1 MFKSQN
7 LSEGADTLITTHFR
21 QGQLPWQVEQAIS
34 IAPEGEMRDMLLL
47 SVLTNCAYALPA
59 MRMYHGF
66 PHHVYGPELMTM
78 VLAPAASGK
87 GIMNYGKRL
96 LQSIEDEHGEFIYL
110 PANTSSA
117 ALMSYLKMLK
127 GRGIMMATEIDT
139 LSKALSST
147 TGGFSD
153 TLRCMFE
160 HETISKLRKG
170 QEELIEIPDP
180 HFNVL
185 ISGTYNQLK
194 PLIKSRENGLM
205 SRFACYV
212 VKQTQD
218 FDDRVWL
225 DAEEDAIPQEVV
237 LYAQLA
243 KEISQRYAWMKKAK
257 HACYFYLTDAQR
269 KSITRMFRGMY
280 ETLRPAFGNEFDSI
294 LKRMPV
300 IMKRIGMILTGFRL
314 DMSQPL
320 PERVVCSEDD
330 FEAILLI
337 GHKLLLHS
345 AMMYQML
352 PQNKDAAPGEIGQS
366 LIQKQFFQML
376 PTDFSK
382 QDAVKTAEVLGVNI
396 KTVEYWL
403 SKFVNSG
410 DLQRIMNGKYQ
421 NLNFLKILIELLT
434 F

>member
-1 MFKSQN
+1 MSN
-7 LSEGADTLITTHFR
+7 LISSEGADTLITSHFR
-21 QGQLPWQVEQAIS
+21 QGQLPWQLEQAIS

-47 SVLTNCAYALPA
+47 SVLTNSAYALPA

-87 GIMNYGKRL
+87 GIMNYGKQL
-96 LQSIEDEHGEFIYL
+96 LQGIENEHGEFIYL
-110 PANTSSA
+110 PADSSSA
-117 ALMSYLKMLK
+117 ALMSYLKMLQ

-139 LSKALSST
+139 LSKALGST

-160 HETISKLRKG
+160 HETISKLRKN

-180 HFNVL
+180 HFSVL
-185 ISGTYNQLK
+185 ISGTFNQLK

-205 SRFACYV
+205 SRFASYV

-225 DAEEDAIPQEVV
+225 NAEEETVPKEVV
-237 LYAQLA
+237 LYEQLA
-243 KEISQRYAWMKKAK
+243 REISQRYAWMKKSK
-257 HACYFYLTDAQR
+257 HYCYFYLNDAQR

-280 ETLRPAFGNEFDSI
+280 DTLRPAFGNEFDSI
-294 LKRMPV
+294 LKR
-300 IMKRIGMILTGFRL
+300 IGMILAGFRL
-314 DMSQPL
+314 DMSLPL
-320 PERVVCSEDD
+320 PERVVCSDDD
-330 FEAILLI
+330 FQTIILM

-352 PQNKDAAPGEIGQS
+352 PDKKDAVPGEIGQN
-366 LIQKQFFQML
+366 LVQKQFFQML
-376 PTDFSK
+376 PADFTK
-382 QDAVKTAEVLGVNI
+382 QDAVKTAEVLGIGN
-396 KTVEYWL
+396 KTIDRWL
-403 SKFVNSG
+403 QKFVNSSEI
-410 DLQRIMNGKYQ
+410 QHVAHGKYIK
-421 NLNFLKILIELLT
+421 NISKIA
-434 F
+434 

>member
-1 MFKSQN
+1 MEQINSIT
-7 LSEGADTLITTHFR
+7 EGADTLITSHFR
-21 QGQLPWQVEQAIS
+21 QGQLPWQIEKAIS

-66 PHHVYGPELMTM
+66 PHHMYGPELMTM

-87 GIMNYGKRL
+87 GIMNYGKRF
-96 LQSIEDEHGEFIYL
+96 LQSIENEHGEFIYL

-139 LSKALSST
+139 LSKALGST

-180 HFNVL
+180 HFSVL
-185 ISGTYNQLK
+185 ISGTFNQLK

-205 SRFACYV
+205 SRFASYV
-212 VKQTQD
+212 VKEIQD

-225 DAEEDAIPQEVV
+225 AAETDSVPQDLV
-237 LYAQLA
+237 LYEQLGR
-243 KEISQRYAWMKKAK
+243 ELSQRYEWMCQAK
-257 HACYFYLTDAQR
+257 HNCYFYLTDAQR

-280 ETLRPAFGNEFDSI
+280 ETLRPALGNEFDSI

-314 DMSQPL
+314 DMTKPL
-320 PERVVCSEDD
+320 PERMVCSDDD
-330 FEAILLI
+330 FDTILLM
-337 GHKLLLHS
+337 GHKLLLHA

-352 PQNKDAAPGEIGQS
+352 PANKDAIPGEIGQN

-376 PTDFSK
+376 PTDFTK
-382 QDAVKTAEVLGVNI
+382 QDAVKMAEVLGVSV
-396 KTVEYWL
+396 KSLERWL
-403 SKFVNSG
+403 LKFVQSN
-410 DLQRIMNGKYQ
+410 DLQHISHGLYRKSNP
-421 NLNFLKILIELLT
+421 LT
-434 F
+434 A

>member
-1 MFKSQN
+1 MSN
-7 LSEGADTLITTHFR
+7 LIHSEGADTLISTHFR
-21 QGQLPWQVEQAIS
+21 QGQLPWQVEKAIS
-34 IAPEGEMRDMLLL
+34 IAPEGEVRDMLLL
-47 SVLTNCAYALPA
+47 SVLTNSAYALPA
-59 MRMYHGF
+59 MRMYHGL

-87 GIMNYGKRL
+87 GIMNYGKQL
-96 LQSIEDEHGEFIYL
+96 LQGIENEHGEFIYL

-160 HETISKLRKG
+160 HETISKLRKN

-180 HFNVL
+180 HFSVL
-185 ISGTYNQLK
+185 ISGTFNQLK

-205 SRFACYV
+205 SRFASYV
-212 VKQTQD
+212 VKEIQD

-225 DAEEDAIPQEVV
+225 DEDEDAVPQEVV
-237 LYAQLA
+237 LYEQLA
-243 KEISQRYAWMKKAK
+243 KEISHRYAWMKKAK

-314 DMSQPL
+314 DMNEPL

-330 FEAILLI
+330 FQTMLLM

-352 PQNKDAAPGEIGQS
+352 PQSKDATPGEIGQS

-376 PTDFSK
+376 PTDFTK
-382 QDAVKTAEVLGVNI
+382 QDAVKQAEVLGINI
-396 KTVEYWL
+396 KTMDYWL
-403 SKFVNSG
+403 TKFVNSG

-421 NLNFLKILIELLT
+421 KANVLIA
-434 F
+434 

>member
-1 MFKSQN
+1 MLNTN

-96 LQSIEDEHGEFIYL
+96 LQSIEDEQGEFIYL

-225 DAEEDAIPQEVV
+225 DAEEDAVPQEVV

-314 DMSQPL
+314 DMNEPL

-352 PQNKDAAPGEIGQS
+352 PQNKDAAPGEIGQN
-366 LIQKQFFQML
+366 LVQKQFFQML
-376 PTDFSK
+376 PTDFTK
-382 QDAVKTAEVLGVNI
+382 QDAVKTAEVLGVAEATMKRWLTKYTQSNDI
-396 KTVEYWL
+396 QRVEQGLYR
-403 SKFVNSG
+403 KV
-410 DLQRIMNGKYQ
+410 IA
-421 NLNFLKILIELLT
+421 
-434 F
+434 

>member
-1 MFKSQN
+1 MLNSN
-7 LSEGADTLITTHFR
+7 LSEGADALITSHLR
-21 QGQLPWQVEQAIS
+21 QGQLPWQVQQAIS
-34 IAPEGEMRDMLLL
+34 IAPEGEVRDMLLL
-47 SVLTNCAYALPA
+47 SVLTNCAYAMPA
-59 MRMYHGF
+59 MRMYHGC

-87 GIMNYGKRL
+87 GIMNYGKKL
-96 LQSIEDEHGEFIYL
+96 LQGIENEHGEFIYL

-139 LSKALSST
+139 LSKALDST

-153 TLRCMFE
+153 SLRCMFE

-180 HFNVL
+180 HFSVL
-185 ISGTYNQLK
+185 ISGTFNQLK

-205 SRFACYV
+205 SRFASYV

-225 DAEEDAIPQEVV
+225 DAEEDAVPQEVV
-237 LYAQLA
+237 IYEQLS
-243 KEISQRYAWMKKAK
+243 KEISQRYAWMKKSK
-257 HACYFYLTDAQR
+257 HYCFFYLTDAQR

-280 ETLRPAFGNEFDSI
+280 DTLRPAFGNEFDSI

-300 IMKRIGMILTGFRL
+300 IMKRIGMILSGFRL

-330 FEAILLI
+330 FDTVLLM
-337 GHKLLLHS
+337 GHKLLLHA
-345 AMMYQML
+345 AMMFQML
-352 PQNKDAAPGEIGQS
+352 PQNKDATPGEIGQN
-366 LIQKQFFQML
+366 LVQKQFFQML
-376 PTDFSK
+376 PADFTK
-382 QDAVKTAEVLGVNI
+382 QDAIKTAEVLGIGN
-396 KTVEYWL
+396 KTIDRWL
-403 SKFVNSG
+403 QKFANSG
-410 DLQRIMNGKYQ
+410 DIQNIAHGKYMKNICQ
-421 NLNFLKILIELLT
+421 IA
-434 F
+434 

>member
-1 MFKSQN
+1 MSN
-7 LSEGADTLITTHFR
+7 LIHSEGADTLITSHFR
-21 QGQLPWQVEQAIS
+21 QGQLPWQVEKAIS
-34 IAPEGEMRDMLLL
+34 IAPEGEVRDMLLL
-47 SVLTNCAYALPA
+47 SVLTNSAYALPA
-59 MRMYHGF
+59 MRMYHGL

-87 GIMNYGKRL
+87 GIMNYGKQL
-96 LQSIEDEHGEFIYL
+96 LQGIENERGEFVYL

-160 HETISKLRKG
+160 HETISKLRKN

-180 HFNVL
+180 HFSVL
-185 ISGTYNQLK
+185 ISGTFNQLK

-205 SRFACYV
+205 SRFASYV
-212 VKQTQD
+212 VKEIQD

-225 DAEEDAIPQEVV
+225 DEDEDAVPQEVV
-237 LYAQLA
+237 LYEQLA
-243 KEISQRYAWMKKAK
+243 KEISHRYAWMKKAK

-314 DMSQPL
+314 DMNEPL

-330 FEAILLI
+330 FQTMLLM

-352 PQNKDAAPGEIGQS
+352 PQSKDATPGEIGQS

-376 PTDFSK
+376 PTDFTK
-382 QDAVKTAEVLGVNI
+382 QDAVKQAEVLGINI
-396 KTVEYWL
+396 KTMDYWL
-403 SKFVNSG
+403 TKFVNSG

-421 NLNFLKILIELLT
+421 KANVLIA
-434 F
+434 

>member
-1 MFKSQN
+1 MSN
-7 LSEGADTLITTHFR
+7 LIHSEGADTLITSHLR
-21 QGQLPWQVEQAIS
+21 QGQLPWQVEKAIS

-47 SVLTNCAYALPA
+47 SVLTNSAYALPA
-59 MRMYHGF
+59 MRMYHGL

-87 GIMNYGKRL
+87 GIMNYAKQL
-96 LQSIEDEHGEFIYL
+96 LKGIENEHGEFIYL

-139 LSKALSST
+139 LSKALDST

-160 HETISKLRKG
+160 HETISKLRKN

-180 HFNVL
+180 HFSVL
-185 ISGTYNQLK
+185 ISGTFNQLK

-205 SRFACYV
+205 SRFASYV
-212 VKQTQD
+212 VKEIQD

-225 DAEEDAIPQEVV
+225 DAEEGVVPQEVV
-237 LYAQLA
+237 LYEQLA
-243 KEISQRYAWMKKAK
+243 KEISHRYAWMKKAK

-300 IMKRIGMILTGFRL
+300 IMKRIGMILTSFRL

-320 PERVVCSEDD
+320 PERAVCSDDD
-330 FEAILLI
+330 FDTLLLI
-337 GHKLLLHS
+337 GHKLLLHA

-352 PQNKDAAPGEIGQS
+352 PQSKDATPGEIGQS

-376 PTDFSK
+376 PTDFTK
-382 QDAVKTAEVLGVNI
+382 QDAVKTAEVLGVPL
-396 KTVEYWL
+396 KTMEVWL
-403 SKFVNSG
+403 SKSIQMSNIE
-410 DLQRIMNGKYQ
+410 RIAHGLYKKVSCQ
-421 NLNFLKILIELLT
+421 SA
-434 F
+434 

>member
-1 MFKSQN
+1 MPN
-7 LSEGADTLITTHFR
+7 TILSEGTDTLITSHLR
-21 QGQLPWQVEQAIS
+21 QGQLPWQVEKAIS

-47 SVLTNCAYALPA
+47 SLLTNYAYALPA

-87 GIMNYGKRL
+87 GIMNYAKQL
-96 LQSIEDEHGEFIYL
+96 LQGIENEHGEFIFL

-117 ALMSYLKMLK
+117 ALMSYLQMLH

-139 LSKALSST
+139 LSKALGSS

-153 TLRCMFE
+153 MLRCMFE
-160 HETISKLRKG
+160 HETISKLRKNH
-170 QEELIEIPDP
+170 EEFIEITDP
-180 HFNVL
+180 HFAVL

-225 DAEEDAIPQEVV
+225 DAEEDAVPQDIA
-237 LYAQLA
+237 LYEQLGH
-243 KEISQRYAWMKKAK
+243 ELSLRYGWMKRAK
-257 HACYFYLTDAQR
+257 HSCYFYLTDAQR
-269 KSITRMFRGMY
+269 KTITRMFRAMY
-280 ETLRPAFGNEFDSI
+280 DIYRKSFGNEFDSI

-300 IMKRIGMILTGFRL
+300 IMKRIGMILTGLRM

-320 PERVVCSEDD
+320 PERMVCSEDD
-330 FEAILLI
+330 FETMILI
-337 GHKLLLHS
+337 GHKLLMHS
-345 AMMYQML
+345 AMMFQML
-352 PQNKDAAPGEIGQS
+352 PENKDAAPGEIGQT
-366 LIQKQFFQML
+366 LIQRQFFDML
-376 PTDFSK
+376 PADFTK
-382 QDAVKTAEVLGVNI
+382 QDAVKQAQVLGVNVRTMEDWLEKAI
-396 KTVEYWL
+396 RQTVIE
-403 SKFVNSG
+403 
-410 DLQRIMNGKYQ
+410 RIMKGRYHKR
-421 NLNFLKILIELLT
+421 IA
-434 F
+434 

>member
-1 MFKSQN
+1 MSN
-7 LSEGADTLITTHFR
+7 LIHSEGADTLITSHFR
-21 QGQLPWQVEQAIS
+21 QGQLPWQVEKAIS
-34 IAPEGEMRDMLLL
+34 IAPEGEVRDMLLL
-47 SVLTNCAYALPA
+47 SVLTNSAYALPA
-59 MRMYHGF
+59 MRMYHGL

-87 GIMNYGKRL
+87 GIMNYGKQL
-96 LQSIEDEHGEFIYL
+96 LQGIENERGEFVYL

-160 HETISKLRKG
+160 HETISKLRKN

-180 HFNVL
+180 HFSVL
-185 ISGTYNQLK
+185 ISGTFNQLK

-205 SRFACYV
+205 SRFASYV

-225 DAEEDAIPQEVV
+225 DEDEDAVPQEVV
-237 LYAQLA
+237 LYEQLA
-243 KEISQRYAWMKKAK
+243 KEISHRYAWMKKAK

-314 DMSQPL
+314 DMNEPL

-330 FEAILLI
+330 FQTMLLM

-352 PQNKDAAPGEIGQS
+352 PQSKDATPGEIGQS

-376 PTDFSK
+376 PTDFTK
-382 QDAVKTAEVLGVNI
+382 QDAVKQAEVLGINI
-396 KTVEYWL
+396 KTMDYWL
-403 SKFVNSG
+403 TKFVNSG

-421 NLNFLKILIELLT
+421 KANVLIA
-434 F
+434 

>member
-1 MFKSQN
+1 MSNFIS
-7 LSEGADTLITTHFR
+7 SEGADTLITSHFR
-21 QGQLPWQVEQAIS
+21 QGQLPWQVEKAIS
-34 IAPEGEMRDMLLL
+34 IAPEGEVRDMLLL
-47 SVLTNCAYALPA
+47 SVLTNSAYALPA
-59 MRMYHGF
+59 MRMYHGL

-87 GIMNYGKRL
+87 GIMNYGKQL
-96 LQSIEDEHGEFIYL
+96 LQGIENERGEFIYL

-139 LSKALSST
+139 LSKALDST

-160 HETISKLRKG
+160 HETISKLRKN

-180 HFNVL
+180 HFSVL
-185 ISGTYNQLK
+185 ISGTFNQLK

-205 SRFACYV
+205 SRFASYV

-225 DAEEDAIPQEVV
+225 DEDEDAVPQEVV
-237 LYAQLA
+237 LYEQLA
-243 KEISQRYAWMKKAK
+243 KEICQRYAWMKKAK

-314 DMSQPL
+314 DMNEPL

-330 FEAILLI
+330 FQTMLLM

-352 PQNKDAAPGEIGQS
+352 PENKDATPGEIGQS

-376 PTDFSK
+376 PTDFTK
-382 QDAVKTAEVLGVNI
+382 QDAIRQAEVLGVPL
-396 KTVEYWL
+396 KTMEVWL
-403 SKFVNSG
+403 SKSIQMSNIE
-410 DLQRIMNGKYQ
+410 RIAHGLYKKVSCQ
-421 NLNFLKILIELLT
+421 SA
-434 F
+434 

>member
-1 MFKSQN
+1 MEQINSIT
-7 LSEGADTLITTHFR
+7 EGADTLITTHLH
-21 QGQLPWQVEQAIS
+21 QEQLPWQIEKAIS
-34 IAPEGEMRDMLLL
+34 IAPKGEMRDMLLL

-96 LQSIEDEHGEFIYL
+96 LQGIEDEHGELIYL

-117 ALMSYLKMLK
+117 ALMSYLKMLQ

-160 HETISKLRKG
+160 HETISKLRKN

-237 LYAQLA
+237 LYAQLT

-314 DMSQPL
+314 DMNQPL
-320 PERVVCSEDD
+320 PERMVCSNDD
-330 FEAILLI
+330 FETLLLI
-337 GHKLLLHS
+337 GHKLLLHA

-352 PQNKDAAPGEIGQS
+352 PKSKDATPGEIGQS

-376 PTDFSK
+376 PTDFTK
-382 QDAVKTAEVLGVNI
+382 QNAIEQAKVLGVSV
-396 KTVEYWL
+396 KSLERWL
-403 SKFVNSG
+403 LKFVQSN
-410 DLQRIMNGKYQ
+410 DLQHISHGLYRKSNP
-421 NLNFLKILIELLT
+421 LT
-434 F
+434 A

>member
-1 MFKSQN
+1 MLNTN

-34 IAPEGEMRDMLLL
+34 IAPQGEMRDMLLL

-78 VLAPAASGK
+78 GLAPAASGK

-96 LQSIEDEHGEFIYL
+96 LQSIEDEQGEFIYL

-225 DAEEDAIPQEVV
+225 DAEEDAVPQEVV

-243 KEISQRYAWMKKAK
+243 KEISQRYAWMKNAK

-300 IMKRIGMILTGFRL
+300 IMKRIGMIFTGFRL
-314 DMSQPL
+314 DMNEPL

-376 PTDFSK
+376 PADFSK
-382 QDAVKTAEVLGVNI
+382 QDAIEQAKVLGI
-396 KTVEYWL
+396 PLKTINNWL
-403 SKFVNSG
+403 TKFTQSNEILHVAHG
-410 DLQRIMNGKYQ
+410 LYQ
-421 NLNFLKILIELLT
+421 KTTPKIA
-434 F
+434 

>member
-1 MFKSQN
+1 MTN
-7 LSEGADTLITTHFR
+7 TILSEGADTLITSHFR
-21 QGQLPWQVEQAIS
+21 QGQLPWQVEKAIS

-47 SVLTNCAYALPA
+47 SLLTNYAYALPA

-87 GIMNYGKRL
+87 GIMNYAKQL
-96 LQSIEDEHGEFIYL
+96 LQGIENEHGEFIFL

-117 ALMSYLKMLK
+117 ALMSYLQMLK

-139 LSKALSST
+139 LSKALGSS

-153 TLRCMFE
+153 VLRCMFE
-160 HETISKLRKG
+160 HETISKLRKNH
-170 QEELIEIPDP
+170 EEFIEITDP
-180 HFNVL
+180 HFAVL

-225 DAEEDAIPQEVV
+225 DAEEDAVPQDIA
-237 LYAQLA
+237 LYEQLGH
-243 KEISQRYAWMKKAK
+243 ELSLRYGWMRKAK
-257 HACYFYLTDAQR
+257 HSCYFYLTDAQR
-269 KSITRMFRGMY
+269 KTITRMFRAMY
-280 ETLRPAFGNEFDSI
+280 DIYRKSFGNEFDSI

-300 IMKRIGMILTGFRL
+300 IMKRIGMILTGLRM

-320 PERVVCSEDD
+320 PERMVCSEDD
-330 FEAILLI
+330 FETMILI
-337 GHKLLLHS
+337 GHKLLMHS
-345 AMMYQML
+345 AMMFQML
-352 PQNKDAAPGEIGQS
+352 PENKDAVPGEIGHT
-366 LIQKQFFQML
+366 LIQRQFFDML
-376 PTDFSK
+376 PADFTK
-382 QDAVKTAEVLGVNI
+382 QDAVKQAEVLGVNVRTMEDWLEKAI
-396 KTVEYWL
+396 QQTVIE
-403 SKFVNSG
+403 
-410 DLQRIMNGKYQ
+410 RIMKGR
-421 NLNFLKILIELLT
+421 
-434 F
+434 

>member
-1 MFKSQN
+1 MEQINSI
-7 LSEGADTLITTHFR
+7 SEGADTLITTHFR
-21 QGQLPWQVEQAIS
+21 QGQLPWQIERAIS

-47 SVLTNCAYALPA
+47 SILTNCAYALPA

-87 GIMNYGKRL
+87 GIMNYGKQL
-96 LQSIEDEHGEFIYL
+96 LQGIENEHGEFIYL

-180 HFNVL
+180 HFSVL
-185 ISGTYNQLK
+185 ISGTFNQLK

-205 SRFACYV
+205 SRFASYV

-225 DAEEDAIPQEVV
+225 DAEEGAVPEEVV
-237 LYAQLA
+237 LYDQLS
-243 KEISQRYAWMKKAK
+243 KEISQRYAWMKNSK
-257 HACYFYLTDAQR
+257 HSCFFYLTDAQR

-280 ETLRPAFGNEFDSI
+280 DTLRLAFSNEFDSI

-330 FEAILLI
+330 FATLLLI

-345 AMMYQML
+345 AMMFQML
-352 PQNKDAAPGEIGQS
+352 PTSKDATPGEIGQN

-376 PTDFSK
+376 PTDFTK
-382 QDAVKTAEVLGVNI
+382 QDAINTAQVLGVSV
-396 KTVEYWL
+396 KSLERWL
-403 SKFVNSG
+403 LKFVQSN
-410 DLQRIMNGKYQ
+410 DLQHISHGLYRKSNP
-421 NLNFLKILIELLT
+421 LT
-434 F
+434 A

>member
-1 MFKSQN
+1 MSN
-7 LSEGADTLITTHFR
+7 LIHSEGADTLITSHFR
-21 QGQLPWQVEQAIS
+21 QGQLPWQVEKAIS
-34 IAPEGEMRDMLLL
+34 IAPEGEVRDMLLL
-47 SVLTNCAYALPA
+47 SVLTNSAYALPA
-59 MRMYHGF
+59 MRMYHGL

-87 GIMNYGKRL
+87 GIMNYGKQL
-96 LQSIEDEHGEFIYL
+96 LQGIENEHGEFIYL

-160 HETISKLRKG
+160 HETISKLRKN

-180 HFNVL
+180 HFSVL
-185 ISGTYNQLK
+185 ISGTFNQLK

-205 SRFACYV
+205 SRFASYV
-212 VKQTQD
+212 VKEIQD

-225 DAEEDAIPQEVV
+225 DEDEDAVPQEVV
-237 LYAQLA
+237 LYEQLA
-243 KEISQRYAWMKKAK
+243 KEISHRYAWMKKAK

-314 DMSQPL
+314 DMNEPL

-330 FEAILLI
+330 FQTMLLM

-352 PQNKDAAPGEIGQS
+352 PQSKDATPGEIGQS

-376 PTDFSK
+376 PTDFTK
-382 QDAVKTAEVLGVNI
+382 QDAVKQAEVLGINI
-396 KTVEYWL
+396 KTMDYWL
-403 SKFVNSG
+403 TKFVNSG

-421 NLNFLKILIELLT
+421 KANVLIA
-434 F
+434 

>member
-1 MFKSQN
+1 MLNTN

-34 IAPEGEMRDMLLL
+34 IAPEGDMRDMLLL

-96 LQSIEDEHGEFIYL
+96 LQIIEDEQGEFIYL

-225 DAEEDAIPQEVV
+225 DAEEDAVPQEVV

-257 HACYFYLTDAQR
+257 HSCYFYLTDAQR

-300 IMKRIGMILTGFRL
+300 IMKRIGMIFTGFRL
-314 DMSQPL
+314 DMNEPL

-382 QDAVKTAEVLGVNI
+382 QDAIEQAKVLGVNVRTMEDWLEKMI
-396 KTVEYWL
+396 KHARIERVMKGQYHKT
-403 SKFVNSG
+403 S
-410 DLQRIMNGKYQ
+410 LQIA
-421 NLNFLKILIELLT
+421 
-434 F
+434 

>member
-1 MFKSQN
+1 MLNTHS
-7 LSEGADTLITTHFR
+7 SEGADTLITSHFR
-21 QGQLPWQVEQAIS
+21 QGQLPWQVEKAIS

-47 SVLTNCAYALPA
+47 SVLTNSAYALPA

-78 VLAPAASGK
+78 ILAPAASGK
-87 GIMNYGKRL
+87 GIMNYGKSL
-96 LQSIEDEHGEFIYL
+96 LQGIENEHGEFIYL
-110 PANTSSA
+110 PANSSSA

-160 HETISKLRKG
+160 HETISKLRKN

-180 HFNVL
+180 HFSVL
-185 ISGTYNQLK
+185 ISGTFNQLK

-205 SRFACYV
+205 SRFASYV
-212 VKQTQD
+212 VKQIQD

-225 DAEEDAIPQEVV
+225 DAEEDAVPQEVV
-237 LYAQLA
+237 LYEQLA

-314 DMSQPL
+314 DMNEPL
-320 PERVVCSEDD
+320 PERVVCSDDD
-330 FEAILLI
+330 FETLILI

-352 PQNKDAAPGEIGQS
+352 PNSKDAVPGEIGQN

-376 PTDFSK
+376 PTDFTK
-382 QDAVKTAEVLGVNI
+382 QDAIRQAEVLGVNV
-396 KTVEYWL
+396 KSLERWL
-403 SKFVNSG
+403 LKFVQSN
-410 DLQRIMNGKYQ
+410 DLQHISHGLYRKSNP
-421 NLNFLKILIELLT
+421 LT
-434 F
+434 A

>member
-1 MFKSQN
+1 MSNFIH
-7 LSEGADTLITTHFR
+7 SEGADTLITSHLR
-21 QGQLPWQVEQAIS
+21 QGQLPWQVEKAIS

-47 SVLTNCAYALPA
+47 SLLTNYAYALPA

-87 GIMNYGKRL
+87 GIMNYAKQL
-96 LQSIEDEHGEFIYL
+96 LKGIENEHGEFIFL

-117 ALMSYLKMLK
+117 ALMSYLQMLK

-139 LSKALSST
+139 LSKALGST

-153 TLRCMFE
+153 VLRCMFE
-160 HETISKLRKG
+160 HENISKLRKN

-180 HFNVL
+180 HFAVL

-194 PLIKSRENGLM
+194 PLIRSRENGLM
-205 SRFACYV
+205 SRFTCYV

-225 DAEEDAIPQEVV
+225 DAEEDAIPQEIT
-237 LYAQLA
+237 LYEQLGR
-243 KEISQRYAWMKKAK
+243 ELSQRYAWMKKAK
-257 HACYFYLTDAQR
+257 YSCYFYLTDAQR

-280 ETLRPAFGNEFDSI
+280 ETLRHAFGNEFDSI

-300 IMKRIGMILTGFRL
+300 IMKRIGMILTGLRM

-320 PERVVCSEDD
+320 PERMVCSEDD
-330 FEAILLI
+330 FETMILI
-337 GHKLLLHS
+337 GHKLLMHA
-345 AMMYQML
+345 AMMFQML
-352 PQNKDAAPGEIGQS
+352 PENKEAIPGEIGHT
-366 LIQKQFFQML
+366 LIQKQFFEML
-376 PTDFSK
+376 PTDFTK
-382 QDAVKTAEVLGVNI
+382 QDAVKQAEVLGIGLNTLN
-396 KTVEYWL
+396 KWL
-403 SKFVNSG
+403 NKFIQSDDILHVAHG
-410 DLQRIMNGKYQ
+410 LYRKRIA
-421 NLNFLKILIELLT
+421 
-434 F
+434 

>member
-1 MFKSQN
+1 MLNSK
-7 LSEGADTLITTHFR
+7 LSEGADTLITSHLR
-21 QGQLPWQVEQAIS
+21 LGQLPWQVQQAIS
-34 IAPEGEMRDMLLL
+34 IAPEGEVRDMLLL
-47 SVLTNCAYALPA
+47 SVLTNCAYAMPA
-59 MRMYHGF
+59 MRMYHGC

-87 GIMNYGKRL
+87 GIMNYGKKL
-96 LQSIEDEHGEFIYL
+96 LQGIENEHGEFIYL

-139 LSKALSST
+139 LSKALDST

-153 TLRCMFE
+153 ALRCMFE

-180 HFNVL
+180 HFSVL
-185 ISGTYNQLK
+185 ISGTFNQLK
-194 PLIKSRENGLM
+194 SLIKSRENGLM
-205 SRFACYV
+205 SRFASYV

-225 DAEEDAIPQEVV
+225 DAEEGAVPQEVV
-237 LYAQLA
+237 IYELLS
-243 KEISQRYAWMKKAK
+243 KEISQRYAWMKKSK
-257 HACYFYLTDAQR
+257 QYCYFYLTDAQR

-280 ETLRPAFGNEFDSI
+280 DTLRPAFGNEFDSI

-320 PERVVCSEDD
+320 PERVVCSDDD
-330 FEAILLI
+330 FQTMMLV

-352 PQNKDAAPGEIGQS
+352 PTSKDAVPGEIGQN

-376 PTDFSK
+376 PSDFSK
-382 QDAVKTAEVLGVNI
+382 QDAVKMAEVLGVNV
-396 KTVEYWL
+396 KSLERWL
-403 SKFVNSG
+403 LKFVQSN
-410 DLQRIMNGKYQ
+410 DLQHISHGLYRKSNP
-421 NLNFLKILIELLT
+421 LT
-434 F
+434 A

>member
-1 MFKSQN
+1 MFNPQN
-7 LSEGADTLITTHFR
+7 HSEGADTLISTHFR
-21 QGQLPWQVEQAIS
+21 QGQLPWQVEKAIS
-34 IAPEGEMRDMLLL
+34 IAPEGEVRDMLLL
-47 SVLTNCAYALPA
+47 SVLTNSAYALPA
-59 MRMYHGF
+59 MRMYHGL

-87 GIMNYGKRL
+87 GIMNYGKQL
-96 LQSIEDEHGEFIYL
+96 LQGIENEHGEFIYL

-139 LSKALSST
+139 LSKALDST

-160 HETISKLRKG
+160 HETISKLRKN

-180 HFNVL
+180 HFSIL
-185 ISGTYNQLK
+185 ISGTFNQLK

-205 SRFACYV
+205 SRFASYV

-225 DAEEDAIPQEVV
+225 DAEEGAVPEEVV
-237 LYAQLA
+237 LYQQLG
-243 KEISQRYAWMKKAK
+243 KEISKRYAWMKKSK
-257 HACYFYLTDAQR
+257 HYCYFYLTDAQR
-269 KSITRMFRGMY
+269 KSITRMFRAMY
-280 ETLRPAFGNEFDSI
+280 DTLRPAFGNEFDSI

-314 DMSQPL
+314 DMNQPM

-330 FEAILLI
+330 FDTLLLM
-337 GHKLLLHS
+337 GHKLLLHA
-345 AMMYQML
+345 AMMFQML
-352 PQNKDAAPGEIGQS
+352 PQSKDAAPGEIGHN
-366 LIQKQFFQML
+366 LVQKQFFQML
-376 PTDFSK
+376 PTDFTK
-382 QDAVKTAEVLGVNI
+382 QDAVKAAEVLGVNVRTMEDWLEKMI
-396 KTVEYWL
+396 KHARIERVMKGQYHKTT
-403 SKFVNSG
+403 
-410 DLQRIMNGKYQ
+410 LQIA
-421 NLNFLKILIELLT
+421 
-434 F
+434 

>member
-1 MFKSQN
+1 MLNTHST
-7 LSEGADTLITTHFR
+7 EGADTLIFTHLR
-21 QGQLPWQVEQAIS
+21 QGQLPWQVEKAIS

-47 SVLTNCAYALPA
+47 SVLTNSAYALPA
-59 MRMYHGF
+59 MRMYHGL

-87 GIMNYGKRL
+87 GIMNYGKSL
-96 LQSIEDEHGEFIYL
+96 LQGIENEHGEFIYL
-110 PANTSSA
+110 PANSSSA

-139 LSKALSST
+139 LSKALDST

-160 HETISKLRKG
+160 HETISKLRKN

-180 HFNVL
+180 HFSVL
-185 ISGTYNQLK
+185 ISGTFNQLK

-205 SRFACYV
+205 SRFASYV

-225 DAEEDAIPQEVV
+225 DAEEDAVPQEVV
-237 LYAQLA
+237 LYEQLA
-243 KEISQRYAWMKKAK
+243 KEISQRYTWMKKAK

-280 ETLRPAFGNEFDSI
+280 ETLRPAFGNDFDSI

-300 IMKRIGMILTGFRL
+300 IMKRIGMILTGLRL
-314 DMSQPL
+314 DTSKPL
-320 PERVVCSEDD
+320 PERMVCSEED
-330 FEAILLI
+330 FETMLLI
-337 GHKLLLHS
+337 GHKLLMHA
-345 AMMYQML
+345 AMMFQML
-352 PQNKDAAPGEIGQS
+352 PENKDAAPGEIGHT
-366 LIQKQFFQML
+366 LIQKQFFEML
-376 PTDFSK
+376 PADFTK
-382 QDAVKTAEVLGVNI
+382 QDAVKQAEVLGINI
-396 KTVEYWL
+396 KTMDYWL
-403 SKFVNSG
+403 TKFVNSG

-421 NLNFLKILIELLT
+421 KANVMIA
-434 F
+434 

>member
-1 MFKSQN
+1 MLNTN

-96 LQSIEDEHGEFIYL
+96 LQSIEDEQGEFIYL

-117 ALMSYLKMLK
+117 ALMSYLRMLK

-170 QEELIEIPDP
+170 QEEFIEIPDP

-225 DAEEDAIPQEVV
+225 DAEEDAVPQEVV

-257 HACYFYLTDAQR
+257 HSCYFYLTDVQR

-280 ETLRPAFGNEFDSI
+280 ETLRPAFGNDFDSI

-300 IMKRIGMILTGFRL
+300 IMKRIGMIFTGFRL

-352 PQNKDAAPGEIGQS
+352 PQNKDASPGEIGQS

-382 QDAVKTAEVLGVNI
+382 QDAIKTAEVLGVNVRTMEKWI
-396 KTVEYWL
+396 DKSLKTSDIERVA
-403 SKFVNSG
+403 
-410 DLQRIMNGKYQ
+410 QGKYQ
-421 NLNFLKILIELLT
+421 KKILQT
-434 F
+434 A

>member
-1 MFKSQN
+1 MEQINSI
-7 LSEGADTLITTHFR
+7 SEGANTLITTHFR

-96 LQSIEDEHGEFIYL
+96 LKSIEDEHGEFIYL

-225 DAEEDAIPQEVV
+225 DAEEDAVPQEVV
-237 LYAQLA
+237 LYAQLT

-300 IMKRIGMILTGFRL
+300 IMKRIGMIFTGLRL
-314 DMSQPL
+314 DMNEPL

-382 QDAVKTAEVLGVNI
+382 QDAIKTAEVLGVSV
-396 KTVEYWL
+396 KSLERWL
-403 SKFVNSG
+403 LKFVQSN
-410 DLQRIMNGKYQ
+410 DLQHISHGIYRKSNP
-421 NLNFLKILIELLT
+421 LT
-434 F
+434 A

>member
-1 MFKSQN
+1 MLNTN

-96 LQSIEDEHGEFIYL
+96 LQSIEDEQGEFIYL

-180 HFNVL
+180 HFNIL

-225 DAEEDAIPQEVV
+225 DAEEDVVPQEVV

-243 KEISQRYAWMKKAK
+243 KEICQRYAWMKKAK

-314 DMSQPL
+314 DMNEPL

-382 QDAVKTAEVLGVNI
+382 QDAIEQAKVLGVNVRTMEDWLEKMTKHARI
-396 KTVEYWL
+396 ERVMKGQYHKT
-403 SKFVNSG
+403 S
-410 DLQRIMNGKYQ
+410 LQIA
-421 NLNFLKILIELLT
+421 
-434 F
+434 

>member
-1 MFKSQN
+1 MLNQQN
-7 LSEGADTLITTHFR
+7 HSEGADTLITTHFR
-21 QGQLPWQVEQAIS
+21 QGQLPWQVQQAIS

-47 SVLTNCAYALPA
+47 SVLTNCAYSMPA

-87 GIMNYGKRL
+87 GIMNYGKQL
-96 LQSIEDEHGEFIYL
+96 LQGIEDEHGEFIYL

-127 GRGIMMATEIDT
+127 GRGIMMAAEIDT

-205 SRFACYV
+205 SRFASYV

-225 DAEEDAIPQEVV
+225 DAEEGAVPQEVV
-237 LYAQLA
+237 LYQQLS
-243 KEISQRYAWMKKAK
+243 KEISQRYAWMKKSK
-257 HACYFYLTDAQR
+257 HYCYFYLTDAQR

-320 PERVVCSEDD
+320 PERVVCSDDD
-330 FEAILLI
+330 FETMMLM

-352 PQNKDAAPGEIGQS
+352 PTSKDAAPGEIGQS

-376 PTDFSK
+376 PTDFTK
-382 QDAVKTAEVLGVNI
+382 QDAIKSAEVLGI
-396 KTVEYWL
+396 AKSTMGEWL
-403 SKFVNSG
+403 KKFTESAH
-410 DLQRIMNGKYQ
+410 
-421 NLNFLKILIELLT
+421 IERVAHGQYHKVS
-434 F
+434 

>member
-1 MFKSQN
+1 MLNTHST
-7 LSEGADTLITTHFR
+7 EGADTLISTHLR
-21 QGQLPWQVEQAIS
+21 QGQLPWQVEKAIS
-34 IAPEGEMRDMLLL
+34 IAPEGEVRDMLLL
-47 SVLTNCAYALPA
+47 SVLTNSAYALPA
-59 MRMYHGF
+59 MRMYHGL

-96 LQSIEDEHGEFIYL
+96 LQGIENEHGEFIYL

-139 LSKALSST
+139 LSKALDST

-160 HETISKLRKG
+160 HETISKLRKN

-180 HFNVL
+180 HFSVL
-185 ISGTYNQLK
+185 ISGTFNQLK

-205 SRFACYV
+205 SRFASYV
-212 VKQTQD
+212 VKQIQD

-225 DAEEDAIPQEVV
+225 DVEEDAVPQEVV
-237 LYAQLA
+237 LYEQLA
-243 KEISQRYAWMKKAK
+243 KEISQRYAWMKKTK

-280 ETLRPAFGNEFDSI
+280 DTLRPAFGNEFDSI

-300 IMKRIGMILTGFRL
+300 IMKRIGMILTGLRL
-314 DMSQPL
+314 DTSKPL
-320 PERVVCSEDD
+320 PERMVCSEDD
-330 FEAILLI
+330 FETMLLI
-337 GHKLLLHS
+337 GHKLLMHA
-345 AMMYQML
+345 AMMFQML
-352 PQNKDAAPGEIGQS
+352 PENKDAAPGEIGHT
-366 LIQKQFFQML
+366 LIQKQFFEML
-376 PTDFSK
+376 PADFTK
-382 QDAVKTAEVLGVNI
+382 QDAVKQAQVLGVSVRTMEKWI
-396 KTVEYWL
+396 EKY
-403 SKFVNSG
+403 
-410 DLQRIMNGKYQ
+410 LQSLDIVRISHGQYHKEKA
-421 NLNFLKILIELLT
+421 KIA
-434 F
+434 